1 MLPNPAVRI
10 VLTKSRKFI
19 DKFFMED
26 RDPKVSLSEN
36 ERRGFIF
43 SSESNKN
50 FLELTHK
57 MGENGKA
64 IFSVTLIDPGGE
76 LEQELLDHFSAQRQ
90 FYGEP
95 KENLEKITGVTLQG
109 NLEKGKFT
117 ESKPKSLKL
126 EDILKKEEVFY
137 LAYGIGEDLG
147 AWAGPFRVML
157 VGIEM
162 TYTLDG
168 IRSFLLNFAPQNSIY
183 FNLTGYEQM
192 YVDLRKFK
200 YLGVRGEHMLELPKE
215 GVNAIT
221 LIPPDQE
228 NWYHE
233 VISSVVRSYFTKCC
247 NEYLED
253 HPKFEGNIIL
263 ALPDIDKLVKER
275 HEELLKEQKS
285 AVLSILKRMAAKLFE
300 VTHPDKMVTFWT
312 EDRIL
317 KDWGINIRPWMRNTS
332 KNAGKGGKANTKEAA
347 SKAPLVA
354 QAMYEYQSN
363 DAEGRTIESILD
375 KLTEAY
381 LRYGKHASRIVAV
394 FENNVKILKLWEEK
408 GFIDDKDNTAVV
420 IGEQNFI
427 RDFLYGGA
435 SQKLKTVPP
444 APPFGLGIS
453 KGGKETIVKID
464 KDYQNKINK
473 LFTAIEKNT
482 EAYGSFSPVA
492 APDEFSYMKGFK
504 EAVIGKL
511 PIFRGNVRNPNILE
525 ANLSNQKLYW
535 PLMQGVVHM
544 EEASQFSQKDTTGD
558 SDEVVRKQMQERY
571 ADLYAVVA
579 EAMSH
584 EDMTYTQVS
593 ELIKDLYRNDA
604 GKALKAAQIT
614 SVANLATAL
623 IFMKVPKWE
632 DRFYYML
639 RTKRGGAT
647 QEGLAHLELFDQF
660 RLAPVA
666 LNLVTLPMFHISD
679 TFHILGSP
687 CFLLLKQPGVV
698 GKTLTEKDKAISTF
712 LSGFY
717 MIKTFKHTIDP
728 TGAYSTF
735 EIIRNIQHGIVS
747 TKDVGGEALPP
758 AGTKEAPAEPGK
770 TPQGKPAPIP
780 VGK

>member
-1 MLPNPAVRI
+1 
-10 VLTKSRKFI
+10 
-19 DKFFMED
+19 
-26 RDPKVSLSEN
+26 
-36 ERRGFIF
+36 
-43 SSESNKN
+43 
-50 FLELTHK
+50 
-57 MGENGKA
+57 
-64 IFSVTLIDPGGE
+64 
-76 LEQELLDHFSAQRQ
+76 
-90 FYGEP
+90 
-95 KENLEKITGVTLQG
+95 
-109 NLEKGKFT
+109 
-117 ESKPKSLKL
+117 
-126 EDILKKEEVFY
+126 
-137 LAYGIGEDLG
+137 
-147 AWAGPFRVML
+147 
-157 VGIEM
+157 
-162 TYTLDG
+162 
-168 IRSFLLNFAPQNSIY
+168 
-183 FNLTGYEQM
+183 
-192 YVDLRKFK
+192 
-200 YLGVRGEHMLELPKE
+200 
-215 GVNAIT
+215 
-221 LIPPDQE
+221 
-228 NWYHE
+228 
-233 VISSVVRSYFTKCC
+233 
-247 NEYLED
+247 
-253 HPKFEGNIIL
+253 
-263 ALPDIDKLVKER
+263 
-275 HEELLKEQKS
+275 
-285 AVLSILKRMAAKLFE
+285 
-300 VTHPDKMVTFWT
+300 
-312 EDRIL
+312 
-317 KDWGINIRPWMRNTS
+317 
-332 KNAGKGGKANTKEAA
+332 
-347 SKAPLVA
+347 
-354 QAMYEYQSN
+354 
-363 DAEGRTIESILD
+363 
-375 KLTEAY
+375 
-381 LRYGKHASRIVAV
+381 
-394 FENNVKILKLWEEK
+394 NVKILKLWEEK

-420 IGEQNFI
+420 IGDQNFI

-435 SQKLKTVPP
+435 SQKLETVPP
-444 APPFGLGIS
+444 APPFELGIS
-453 KGGKETIVKID
+453 KGGKETTVKID

-473 LFTAIEKNT
+473 LFAPIEKNT

-544 EEASQFSQKDTTGD
+544 EEASVFSQKDTTAD
-558 SDEVVRKQMQERY
+558 SDEVIRKWMQERY

-584 EDMTYTQVS
+584 EDMTYEQVS

-604 GKALKAAQIT
+604 EKALKAAQIT

-639 RTKRGGAT
+639 RTKRGGKT
-647 QEGLAHLELFDQF
+647 EEGLAHLELFDQF

-687 CFLLLKQPGVV
+687 CFLLLKQPGVA

-747 TKDVGGEALPP
+747 TKDVGGEAQPP

-780 VGK
+780 VEK